1 MIKPKYRI
9 IKRPSAGIYCYF
21 AQKKT
26 LFMWIDLPMHSLCEY
41 DGRPSCETPSHS
53 LKLVEDYVD
62 YVILKKHQRDIVVKE
77 YYE

>member
-9 IKRPSAGIYCYF
+9 IKRPSAGINCYI

-26 LFMWIDLPMHSLCEY
+26 LLGWVDLPNHSLCEN